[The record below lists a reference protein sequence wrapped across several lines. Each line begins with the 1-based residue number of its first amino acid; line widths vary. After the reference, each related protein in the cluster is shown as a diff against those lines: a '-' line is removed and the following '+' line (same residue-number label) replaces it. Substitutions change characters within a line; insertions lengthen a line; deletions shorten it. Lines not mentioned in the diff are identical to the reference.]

1 MWLFCKYWALI
12 LSSVYR
18 NSKILLPY
26 CILISLLQIPKPQR
40 TTDHSS
46 LFISE
51 RKTSSSLTLAQIH
64 IALNFF
70 LVICCFNRTPT
81 TKILTS
87 RHVYIKQVFNHQAHR
102 TCFCRV
108 WKKMTL
114 SVISYFTRHVLYN
127 LLLNANFIF
136 EIENLV

>member
-1 MWLFCKYWALI
+1 MSFNSFLSIQEQQNLIALLHPHFTPANPKASEDNRSLF
-12 LSSVYR
+12 
-18 NSKILLPY
+18 
-26 CILISLLQIPKPQR
+26 
-40 TTDHSS
+40 
-46 LFISE
+46 FISE
-51 RKTSSSLTLAQIH
+51 RKTSSSLTLTQIH